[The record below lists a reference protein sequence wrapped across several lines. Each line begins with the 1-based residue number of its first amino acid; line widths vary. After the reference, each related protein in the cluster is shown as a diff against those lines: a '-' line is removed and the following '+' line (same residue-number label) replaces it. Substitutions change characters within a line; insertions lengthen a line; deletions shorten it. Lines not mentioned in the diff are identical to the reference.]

1 MKSFIFLVS
10 FIGCCFFSYSKSADA
25 IYPKSRVMRSTHT
38 TNIFGSKPEISIVAD
53 EIRSAPFE
61 HGLRKLMAALKAKN
75 ILFELLTKVGLAKG
89 ASIIVVGVGKD
100 NNIAALQT
108 DKKYG
113 LPKTAEALTI
123 SKITFNKKPV
133 VVINGFDDRGVMY
146 GLADVADRISW
157 AAKGQ
162 NIFSKVKEISERP
175 AVTERAV
182 SIYTMNRRYWESRF
196 YDEAYWTR
204 YFDMLAGDRFNMFT
218 IIFGYENGGF
228 LAPPYPYFF
237 DVRKYP
243 GVKMNGLT
251 QQEQDRNLAA
261 LNKII
266 QIAHDRGIQV
276 TIGIW
281 DHIYRGGIQAGT
293 SAGGLADS
301 KAQNGFVT
309 GLDANNLMDYTRL
322 ALDKFIRLVPGLD
335 AIQFRM
341 HDESGLKKDEQRP
354 FWKSVFQSVKENH
367 PNMRLVLR
375 AKGLTN
381 ETIEDAINSGVKFN
395 IATKFWMEQAS
406 LPYMPTHVNLQD
418 QSNLR
423 HGYGDLLRYP
433 QQYKMIWRLWTGGTN
448 RILLW
453 GSPDY
458 ARRFIGS
465 FAIYKNGSYGF
476 DVNEMLATKMES
488 QPHDEKPFDLLNAPY
503 RYYDYEFER
512 YWDFYLSYGR
522 MGYNPQTPMDV
533 WANNYKKHFGE
544 KAGPILE
551 SAVHS
556 ASTILPRII
565 AACNNYAFFATT
577 RGWAEKQRFGDLK
590 FYARAQSS
598 DIQQFASFDEEAKQ
612 LIEGGETAKILP
624 SITSVW
630 FQKTSDNVNRLIK
643 SAQNVV
649 GTKSNKEFNSTIVDL
664 KILSNLALYHS
675 RRIPAAVYYCIYRR
689 THNPAALDSAI
700 VHERNA
706 IAAWK
711 QIVAA
716 AGDTYTSD
724 LKFGIDHVEYE
735 GVMVDLTG
743 HWRDELTMLE
753 KDLASL
759 EEQRKADKTP
769 SQLNAVP
776 VYKAATDADNSK
788 YFNISHTPVLTAPV
802 GKPITITIKVSAPAG
817 VKWVRLQFRNVNQYL
832 NFTMLPMQ
840 ATGVKG
846 TYQATIDADKI
857 DTKWNLMYLIEMMDN
872 NGKGFIFPDLNKQ
885 TPYIVTNLTRQLRL
899 TGKE

>member
-1 MKSFIFLVS
+1 MKPFVFLVTL
-10 FIGCCFFSYSKSADA
+10 IGYCFVS
-25 IYPKSRVMRSTHT
+25 YPKPVVAVHSPGVRSARSASAV
-38 TNIFGSKPEISIVAD
+38 NMPGLKPQISIVAD
-53 EIRSAPFE
+53 ETRGAPFE
-61 HGLRKLMAALKAKN
+61 FGLRKLTAALKAKN
-75 ILFELLTKVGLAKG
+75 IPFELVTRAGLAKG
-89 ASIIVVGVGKD
+89 ASLIVAGIGSSRTL
-100 NNIAALQT
+100 AAVQSH
-108 DKKYG
+108 KKYV

-123 SKITFNKKPV
+123 YKATFHNKPIV
-133 VVINGFDDRGVMY
+133 VVNGFDDRGVLY
-146 GLADVADRISW
+146 GLLDVADRISW

-162 NIFSKVKEISERP
+162 NIFSKIKEIAERP
-175 AVTERAV
+175 AVAERAV
-182 SIYTMNRRYWESRF
+182 SVYTMNRRYWESRF
-196 YDEAYWTR
+196 YDEAYWSR

-218 IIFGYENGGF
+218 IICGYENGGF

-237 DVRKYP
+237 DVPGYP
-243 GVKMNGLT
+243 GIKMKDVT
-251 QQEQDRNLAA
+251 QQVQNRNLAA

-266 QIAHDRGIQV
+266 QLAHDRGIQV
-276 TIGIW
+276 TVGIW

-301 KAQNGFVT
+301 RAQNGFVT
-309 GLDANNLMDYTRL
+309 GLDADNLTAYTRA

-341 HDESGLKKDEQRP
+341 HDESGLKKEEQRP

-367 PNMRLVLR
+367 PNIRLVLR

-381 ETIEDAINSGVKFN
+381 ETIDDAVNSGVNFK
-395 IATKFWMEQAS
+395 IATKFWMEQAA
-406 LPYMPTHVNLQD
+406 LPYMPTHVNVQD
-418 QSNLR
+418 QQNLR

-433 QQYKMIWRLWTGGTN
+433 QQYQMIWRLWTGGTN

-453 GSPDY
+453 GNPDY

-465 FAIYKNGSYGF
+465 FAIYPGGSYGF

-488 QPHDEKPFDLLNAPY
+488 QPHDEEPFDLLNKPY
-503 RYYDYEFER
+503 RYYKYEFER

-522 MGYNPQTPMDV
+522 MGYNPNTPADV
-533 WANNYKKHFGE
+533 WTNTYEQHFGE

-551 SAVHS
+551 AAVHT
-556 ASTILPRII
+556 ASTIVPRIV

-590 FYARAQSS
+590 FYAKAQSS

-612 LIEGGETAKILP
+612 LVEGGETAKILP
-624 SITSVW
+624 SVTSAW
-630 FQKTSDNVNRLIK
+630 FRKMSEDVNRLIK
-643 SAQNVV
+643 SAENVESA
-649 GTKSNKEFNSTIVDL
+649 KNNKEFNSTIVDL

-675 RRIPAAVYYCIYRR
+675 RRIPAAVYYCIYLR

-700 VHERNA
+700 AHERNA
-706 IAAWK
+706 IDAWK

-753 KDLASL
+753 KDLANL
-759 EEQRKADKTP
+759 EEQRRADKTP
-769 SQLNAVP
+769 QPWAPFPLYKVSAVDD
-776 VYKAATDADNSK
+776 YSK
-788 YFNISHTPVLTAPV
+788 YFNISQKPVLTAPV
-802 GKPITITIKVSAPAG
+802 GKPLIITIKVSAPAG

-832 NFTMLPMQ
+832 NFTMVPMR
-840 ATGVKG
+840 ATGVKD
-846 TYQATIDADKI
+846 TYQATIDPGMI
-857 DTKWNLMYLIEMMDN
+857 NPKWNLMYLVEMMDN
-872 NGKGFIFPDLNKQ
+872 NGKGFIFPDLNKR
-885 TPYIVTNLTRQLRL
+885 TPYIVTNLIR
-899 TGKE
+899 